1 MQSTTTTVTAS
12 DGIALHT
19 HRWLPDGEA
28 KAVVQI
34 AHGVGEH
41 SARYARLA
49 EALTPPGTPSTPTT
63 TAVTARPPATPTTA
77 TSPTATAG
85 RPSSKTFAP

>member
-34 AHGVGEH
+34 AHGMCEH
-41 SARYARLA
+41 SA
-49 EALTPPGTPSTPTT
+49 
-63 TAVTARPPATPTTA
+63 ATPG
-77 TSPTATAG
+77 SP
-85 RPSSKTFAP
+85 RR